1 MVKNLVKKNQASMQ
15 VIKTLNTLLEDNYAM
30 RDLIEKLN
38 ENEEEPVFNNSVVSK
53 YINTCR
59 YVGIE
64 IPKIHNKYFVASM
77 PFGMDLSSKD
87 LELFQM
93 MQEVAK
99 NTISA
104 KQNKYF
110 DMLLSK
116 ISKHSNKHIIRIDK
130 NNANIIYEKFE
141 KAINE
146 KRKIKLMFKVK
157 ATLEC
162 IPLRIIQ
169 NKNKIYFN
177 ILVDDKEQMIKID
190 RITGLEILN
199 VTFSDSLLERTVVY
213 KLTGGLAKRY
223 SLRDNETLINDSL
236 PDYIVVSNA
245 GESQEVLLSRLL
257 RYDKDCE
264 ILSPKE
270 CKDDM
275 AKIIDETL
283 ANYGE

>member
-1 MVKNLVKKNQASMQ
+1 
-15 VIKTLNTLLEDNYAM
+15 M